1 MDISKIDFHNI
12 DRIKRI
18 NLINSITGIK
28 TVNLV
33 GTTDKNKI
41 PNLGIFSSI
50 VHISSKPALIGL
62 FIRCN
67 KQVRRDTLANI
78 ISEKVYTI
86 NHVHPKYVKQAHLT
100 SIKFEKNVSEFEK
113 CNFTEYY
120 IQNFSAPFVFE
131 SHVRIGLHLK
141 EIVDLKF
148 SNSKLIVGKIE
159 HIFINTSFLEK
170 DYTLNIQETNSVSIS
185 GLNHYYLNKKFVSLP
200 YARIDHIIDK

>member
-86 NHVHPKYVKQAHLT
+86 NHVHPEYIKQAHLT
-100 SIKFEKNVSEFEK
+100 SIKFEK
-113 CNFTEYY
+113 T
-120 IQNFSAPFVFE
+120 I
-131 SHVRIGLHLK
+131 L
-141 EIVDLKF
+141 
-148 SNSKLIVGKIE
+148 E
-159 HIFINTSFLEK
+159 HDTI
-170 DYTLNIQETNSVSIS
+170 
-185 GLNHYYLNKKFVSLP
+185 
-200 YARIDHIIDK
+200 R